1 MLMPD
6 PVHAPAPGDC
16 PPTSPIAGNVVSAA
30 AYPLEWREGRHWYAR
45 RRLERLVRR
54 CFAADHGARIHHFL
68 PRLFGLWQ
76 GDAPQAAVGAG
87 RADQGQLFQ
96 EQYLDAPVEDFLS
109 RHLGRPVSRA
119 AIAEIGNLA
128 SLRRGLQRRLFVP
141 LIDQL
146 VAEDLEWVVFTATP
160 TVANGIRRLGIALQ
174 PLLVADPTRLG
185 EEQAGWG
192 RYYEHH
198 PRVMA
203 GDLSRAHAVLAEHGL
218 LGPARPVEVGHA
230 ARR

>member
-1 MLMPD
+1 MPSPD
-6 PVHAPAPGDC
+6 PVRSPAPC
-16 PPTSPIAGNVVSAA
+16 RPFPAALPAVIAGAP
-30 AYPLEWREGRHWYAR
+30 PLEWREGCHWQER

-54 CFAADHGARIHHFL
+54 CFGIEHGARITHFL

-76 GDAPQAAVGAG
+76 GQVPLAAVGAALASTG
-87 RADQGQLFQ
+87 PLFQ
-96 EQYLDAPVEDFLS
+96 ERYLDDPAEVFLS
-109 RHLGRPVSRA
+109 RHLGRPVARE

-146 VAEDLEWVVFTATP
+146 VAEGLAWVMFTATP
-160 TVANGIRRLGIALQ
+160 TVANGIQRLGIELHPLQ
-174 PLLVADPTRLG
+174 LADPARLG

-203 GDLSRAHAVLAEHGL
+203 GDLRLAHTVLTERGL
-218 LGPARPVEVGHA
+218 LGSTRLVEADHA
-230 ARR
+230 ARH